1 MQQPS
6 IIILAGGLG
15 TRLRTVVSDLPK
27 CMAPVN
33 GKPFLAYVVD
43 HFIHQGITNFIFSLG
58 YKHEVI
64 IEYLSQF
71 TIHHSPFTIHYSLE
85 EEPLG
90 TGGAIKK
97 ACALASNKNVFV
109 TNGDT
114 LFKASVS
121 SLQDLH
127 MEKDAECTLALKP
140 MKNFDRYGVIE
151 LNDNASVK
159 NFHEKKH
166 YQQGLING
174 GLYMLK
180 IESFLKK
187 SLPEK
192 FSFET
197 DYLEK
202 FYTQTSMY
210 GLVQDEYFID
220 IGIPE
225 DYARAQSEL

>member
-1 MQQPS
+1 LIEYFAQQEV
-6 IIILAGGLG
+6 L
-15 TRLRTVVSDLPK
+15 
-27 CMAPVN
+27 
-33 GKPFLAYVVD
+33 
-43 HFIHQGITNFIFSLG
+43 NFIFSLG

-64 IEYLSQF
+64 IDYLNLLKSQNTFF
-71 TIHHSPFTIHYSLE
+71 TFKFSIE

-97 ACALASNKNVFV
+97 ACTLTNNGNVFV

-114 LFKASVS
+114 LFKANTLILKNFHYIKNADC
-121 SLQDLH
+121 SL
-127 MEKDAECTLALKP
+127 TLKP
-140 MKNFDRYGVIE
+140 MNDFNRYGVTE
-151 LNDNASVK
+151 LNNDDSIKSFA
-159 NFHEKKH
+159 EKKY

-174 GLYMLK
+174 GLYMLNVAR
-180 IESFLKK
+180 FL
-187 SLPEK
+187 SEPLPEK

-202 FYTQTSMY
+202 FYNTRKIF

-225 DYARAQSEL
+225 DYARAQKELETVA